1 MFTDINTHGTTILNG
16 MDLMKDGFVA
26 GSKHMVEGVAL
37 MMLTTSLGVGAVC
50 DGVGHILYD
59 GTMALPKVEVC
70 R

>member
-37 MMLTTSLGVGAVC
+37 MMLATSFGVGAVC

-59 GTMALPKVEVC
+59 GMMALPKVGVC

>member
-16 MDLMKDGFVA
+16 MDLMKDGFVTGA
-26 GSKHMVEGVAL
+26 KHMVEGGAL

-59 GTMALPKVEVC
+59 GMMALPKVAVC

>member
-16 MDLMKDGFVA
+16 MEVMGDGFVA

-37 MMLTTSLGVGAVC
+37 MMFTTSLGVGAVC

-59 GTMALPKVEVC
+59 GMMALPKVAVC